1 MGPTV
6 EASHNAA
13 ADLALKALADS
24 GVKIGSQKQ
33 KDATEGAGGSSTAEP
48 KNTSGPRTLV
58 SVNAKKK
65 QKAAAAAANAAASAA
80 AATAT
85 TAGNGNTTAAN
96 SVSNGREVVVDEKA
110 KNDLKS

>member
-80 AATAT
+80 AA
-85 TAGNGNTTAAN
+85 GNGNTTAAN